1 MTKNTSPNK
10 EINGRDKETGQFV
23 VGHTGIGGRPRGS
36 RNKLGEEFISDLRA
50 SWVKH
55 GREAIES
62 VVRNRPHDYLKVIAS
77 LLPKELSAEIDV
89 SVSLFRQV
97 DDTNEAYRLAM
108 EYLRRRIEADDES
121 RLIEANNGG
130 D

>member
-1 MTKNTSPNK
+1 
-10 EINGRDKETGQFV
+10 
-23 VGHTGIGGRPRGS
+23 
-36 RNKLGEEFISDLRA
+36 LRA

-108 EYLRRRIEADDES
+108 EYLHRRIEADDES